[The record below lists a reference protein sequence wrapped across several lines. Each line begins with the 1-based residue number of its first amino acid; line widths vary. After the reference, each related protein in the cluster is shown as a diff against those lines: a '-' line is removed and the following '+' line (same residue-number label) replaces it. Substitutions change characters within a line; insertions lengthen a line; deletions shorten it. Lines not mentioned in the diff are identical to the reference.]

1 MIAMVKILQYNAR
14 EVIFMY
20 AFMSNLLGDIKDGYI
35 FTLFDLWHIGY
46 VMLFAG
52 IAVFF
57 SLRLRNKDSVMR
69 SRVIEAFGNLAFGL
83 YIADFFLMPFAYGE
97 IHIEKLPFHVCTAMC
112 VLCFLSRRV
121 GFLKKF
127 KLQITMMGFISN
139 LCFLLVPA
147 GVMWAQVHPLCY
159 RAVQT
164 LTFHGVM
171 VVYGFLVLLYERQ
184 EFSWKKLH
192 KDLILA
198 ASMTLWALLGNTL
211 YNNEGHFHNWFFVV
225 RDPFFVIPENISRW
239 IMPFL
244 NILLFLAADLL
255 LYFLFWKFSKGKEN
269 QK

>member
-1 MIAMVKILQYNAR
+1 MQYNAL
-14 EVIFMY
+14 EVISMY

-46 VMLFAG
+46 VVLFVG
-52 IAVFF
+52 VAVFF
-57 SLRLRNKDSVMR
+57 SLYLRSADSQRR
-69 SRVIEAFGNLAFGL
+69 SGVIEAVGNLAFGL
-83 YIADFFLMPFAYGE
+83 YVADFFLMPFAYGE

-147 GVMWAQVHPLCY
+147 GVMWAEVHPLCY

-184 EFSWKKLH
+184 EFSWKKLY
-192 KDLILA
+192 KDLLLA
-198 ASMTLWALLGNTL
+198 AFMALWALLGNTL
-211 YNNEGHFHNWFFVV
+211 YNHDGAFYNWFFVV

-244 NILLFLAADLL
+244 NIAFFMTADLI
-255 LYFLFWKFSKGKEN
+255 LYSLFWKFS
-269 QK
+269 QKKAIPQNTA